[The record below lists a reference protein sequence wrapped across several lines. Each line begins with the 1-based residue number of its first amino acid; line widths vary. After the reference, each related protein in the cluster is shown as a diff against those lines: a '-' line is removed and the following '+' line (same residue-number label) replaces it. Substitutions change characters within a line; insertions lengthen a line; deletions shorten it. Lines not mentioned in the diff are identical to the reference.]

1 MTTLDLAKLYS
12 NGQESTP
19 GGVGRGGLMF
29 IFLLPEHRAGPQ
41 PRKLGIIREK
51 KVFFFPPERTD
62 PGVPTKPQP
71 MRQVSCPVTLFGVTA
86 SAGGSFWPC
95 RCLRQ
100 GGTESWNLNSGK
112 FLQNRPELD
121 LDVGDG
127 LPGGRTYHLTL
138 GRSKD
143 LCSC

>member
-51 KVFFFPPERTD
+51 KVFFFPQRGLIQGYLLSP
-62 PGVPTKPQP
+62 
-71 MRQVSCPVTLFGVTA
+71 S
-86 SAGGSFWPC
+86 PC
-95 RCLRQ
+95 DR
-100 GGTESWNLNSGK
+100 
-112 FLQNRPELD
+112 
-121 LDVGDG
+121 
-127 LPGGRTYHLTL
+127 
-138 GRSKD
+138 
-143 LCSC
+143 